1 MGVKRRI
8 TKALAYTMKYLSENC
23 LLAVDDGNG
32 SFLVTKGYR
41 PMGFVTSL
49 EGRFV
54 FIAGSITQSKKGA
67 FLDIKY
73 YLQSKGAY
81 ILDPL
86 ATYDS
91 RYSTLSYKNYMVLAL
106 AMIQCADL
114 VYVVEE
120 LKDEKEV
127 KEELAFAEFIKKDI
141 WSGFVPTGAITGVDG
156 YGKYKE
162 DEALSKTLAALYGT
176 DKWKENT

>member
-8 TKALAYTMKYLSENC
+8 TKALAYTMKYLSKNC

-41 PMGFVTSL
+41 PMGFVTNL

-54 FIAGSITQSKKGA
+54 FIAGSITQSQKSD
-67 FLDIKY
+67 FLDIKN
-73 YLQSKGAY
+73 YLRSEGAY

-86 ATYDS
+86 TIRDL
-91 RYSTLSYKNYMVLAL
+91 RYSALSYKSYMVLAL
-106 AMIQCADL
+106 ALIQCADL

-141 WSGFVPTGAITGVDG
+141 WSGFAPTNRRTHH
-156 YGKYKE
+156 E
-162 DEALSKTLAALYGT
+162 S
-176 DKWKENT
+176 

>member
-8 TKALAYTMKYLSENC
+8 TKALAYTMKYLSKNC

-54 FIAGSITQSKKGA
+54 FIAGAITQSKHYEFQNIENYLRAEGA
-67 FLDIKY
+67 H
-73 YLQSKGAY
+73 

-86 ATYDS
+86 ATEKS
-91 RYSTLSYKNYMVLAL
+91 LETKLSYKKYFIIAQ

-114 VYVVEE
+114 VYVVKE

-127 KEELAFAEFIKKDI
+127 KEELVFAESIGKDI
-141 WSGFVPTGAITGVDG
+141 WSGFAPTNRRMHH
-156 YGKYKE
+156 E
-162 DEALSKTLAALYGT
+162 S
-176 DKWKENT
+176 

>member
-1 MGVKRRI
+1 MRLKRRI
-8 TKALAYTMKYLSENC
+8 TKVLAYMLKYLSKNC
-23 LLAVDDGNG
+23 LLAVNDDDG
-32 SFLVTKGYR
+32 SFLVTKGNR

-54 FIAGSITQSKKGA
+54 FIAGSITQSKKGD
-67 FLDIKY
+67 FLDIRY

-106 AMIQCADL
+106 AMIQCAVMERINGRRIHENRR
-114 VYVVEE
+114 VYHYFEGDV
-120 LKDEKEV
+120 LR
-127 KEELAFAEFIKKDI
+127 
-141 WSGFVPTGAITGVDG
+141 PQR
-156 YGKYKE
+156 
-162 DEALSKTLAALYGT
+162 
-176 DKWKENT
+176 